1 MQEFANAHSMRKE
14 ILSLMI
20 KDGLEDDCYLEMLD
34 YTIDLFESQGLGTEY
49 YGYHN
54 INHELE
60 VTYVSL
66 LAINQEKIQ
75 LTEEDK
81 KYLYVAALFHDFDPQ
96 KNVDKPHEESVLK
109 FISTDRKLQ
118 KLLNSSKIDL
128 EIIKVLILR
137 TTYPWSGEIRK
148 NAEIEIEKCF
158 ERSEITKNKPE
169 AQKHIM
175 ELGWYLSV
183 VDRISGYALGDFTK
197 AMEMAKMNAHAL
209 AWRPSIIVRTSVA
222 YFEELLNKE
231 TSMLKAILK
240 ELPKEMRKNFFDT
253 VLSFMRIREQEVS
266 IQADYLYENLKLIP
280 TIENQSIQEDA
291 EFAQTLYNIFLE
303 LPKEM
308 RKNFFD
314 TILSFMRIREQEVS
328 IQANYSYENLKLI
341 PTIENQSIQE
351 DEEFAQTLYDIFL
364 ELPKPLQFGKE
375 NFKESIKD
383 PKTIINTLRLN
394 NNKGEI
400 VGFAKGGP
408 LETYQLREEIRDE
421 NYGLKNTVFLEPLA
435 LKMGYWGLRGGSEM
449 RHMFI
454 MQAHSMKY
462 KFMTSFALRDVIR
475 ARIDKEEAEFVQVFD
490 PERWDYYRVR
500 L

>member
-1 MQEFANAHSMRKE
+1 MQEFANAHSMRNK
-14 ILSLMI
+14 ILSLMTQH
-20 KDGLEDDCYLEMLD
+20 GLEDDCYLEMLD

-96 KNVDKPHEESVLK
+96 NVDKPHEESVLK
-109 FISTDRKLQ
+109 FISTDKKLQ
-118 KLLNSSKIDL
+118 QSLTFAKIDL

-148 NAEIEIEKCF
+148 NAEIEIKKCF
-158 ERSEITKNKPE
+158 ERSEIAKNNQQT
-169 AQKHIM
+169 QKHIM
-175 ELGWYLSV
+175 ELGRYLSV
-183 VDRISGYALGDFTK
+183 VDRISGYLLGDFTK

-231 TSMLKAILK
+231 TLMLKAILK
-240 ELPKEMRKNFFDT
+240 
-253 VLSFMRIREQEVS
+253 
-266 IQADYLYENLKLIP
+266 
-280 TIENQSIQEDA
+280 
-291 EFAQTLYNIFLE
+291 E

-351 DEEFAQTLYDIFL
+351 DAEFAQTLYDIFL

-375 NFKESIKD
+375 NFKESIKN
-383 PKTIINTLRLN
+383 PETIINTLRLN

-421 NYGLKNTVFLEPLA
+421 NFGLKNTVFLEPLA

-449 RHMFI
+449 RHLFI

>member
-1 MQEFANAHSMRKE
+1 MRNE
-14 ILSLMI
+14 ILSLMTQH
-20 KDGLEDDCYLEMLD
+20 GLDDDCYVEMLD
-34 YTIDLFESQGLGTEY
+34 YTIELFESQGLGTEY

-54 INHELE
+54 ICHELE

-96 KNVDKPHEESVLK
+96 KSVDKPHEDSVLK
-109 FISTDRKLQ
+109 FISMDIKLRQ
-118 KLLNSSKIDL
+118 FMIDAKIDF

-148 NAEIEIEKCF
+148 NAEIEIKQSF
-158 ERSEITKNKPE
+158 ERSEMTKNNL
-169 AQKHIM
+169 QLQQHIM
-175 ELGWYLSV
+175 EIGWYLSV

-209 AWRPSIIVRTSVA
+209 AWRPAVIIRAAVA
-222 YFEELLNKE
+222 YFEEILNKE
-231 TSMLKAILK
+231 TTMVKAILK
-240 ELPKEMRKNFFDT
+240 SLPKEMRKNFFDT
-253 VLSFMRIREQEVS
+253 VLNFMKIRQQEVT
-266 IQADYLYENLKLIP
+266 IQADYSYDNLKLIP
-280 TIENQSIQEDA
+280 IIENQTLQEDPDFA
-291 EFAQTLYNIFLE
+291 ETLF
-303 LPKEM
+303 
-308 RKNFFD
+308 
-314 TILSFMRIREQEVS
+314 
-328 IQANYSYENLKLI
+328 
-341 PTIENQSIQE
+341 
-351 DEEFAQTLYDIFL
+351 DIFL

-383 PKTIINTLRLN
+383 PETIINTLRLN
-394 NNKGEI
+394 DKDGEI
-400 VGFAKGGP
+400 VGFSKGGP
-408 LETYQLREEIRDE
+408 LEKYQLREEIRDE
-421 NYGLKNTVFLEPLA
+421 NFGLKNTIFLEPLA

-462 KFMTSFALRDVIR
+462 KYLTSFALRDVIK
-475 ARIDKEEAEFVQVFD
+475 ARIDKEDVEFVTSFD
-490 PERWDYYRVR
+490 PERWDYYRVK

>member
-303 LPKEM
+303 LPK
-308 RKNFFD
+308 
-314 TILSFMRIREQEVS
+314 
-328 IQANYSYENLKLI
+328 
-341 PTIENQSIQE
+341 
-351 DEEFAQTLYDIFL
+351 
-364 ELPKPLQFGKE
+364 PLQFGKE
-375 NFKESIKD
+375 NFKESIKN
-383 PKTIINTLRLN
+383 PETIINTLRLN

-449 RHMFI
+449 RHMFV

-462 KFMTSFALRDVIR
+462 KYMTSFALRDVIR

-490 PERWDYYRVR
+490 PERWDYYRVK